1 MGGCDHVDH
10 GKELGAGGSPRGRNG
25 PRARGRGA
33 GPSLTCRETSGS
45 GGGGSLGSQG
55 GAPVQGTH
63 LQEGKSPRA
72 PSFLPEGKSWW
83 LPGGFFWSSLKSRK
97 ILFYK
102 PARPRLRFAG
112 TQVTG
117 RRAQVTGLR
126 VPAWAVGSHFPR
138 SPLQGMSLQ
147 PGLPE
152 APPVTSPPLAGG
164 SNSED
169 SRTEEIEEET
179 TASSLGG
186 EALSC
191 ACVCVRVR
199 ACACA
204 SCVRPPGEGLASA
217 TAHVPD
223 RAVAGAGP
231 APLPPRPPPGG
242 VGAERLLLRARLLPV
257 FLLLGDSWD

>member
-1 MGGCDHVDH
+1 MTAVGLLAAERPDRVLESGRRVFRAERPRPRWAWGGLRAKECLVMTLAGDTSQPHPPRMVKRGPPPRMGGCDHVDH

-33 GPSLTCRETSGS
+33 GPSLTCGETSGS

-112 TQVTG
+112 TQVAG

-126 VPAWAVGSHFPR
+126 VPAWAVGSHFP
-138 SPLQGMSLQ
+138 
-147 PGLPE
+147 
-152 APPVTSPPLAGG
+152 PLASPGHVL
-164 SNSED
+164 
-169 SRTEEIEEET
+169 
-179 TASSLGG
+179 TA
-186 EALSC
+186 
-191 ACVCVRVR
+191 
-199 ACACA
+199 
-204 SCVRPPGEGLASA
+204 RPP
-217 TAHVPD
+217 
-223 RAVAGAGP
+223 
-231 APLPPRPPPGG
+231 
-242 VGAERLLLRARLLPV
+242 
-257 FLLLGDSWD
+257 